1 MPWVRLEDAFAEH
14 PKVVS
19 LPYRGRWL
27 YIAAL
32 CYSNRRL
39 TDGFVPLAILATL
52 CPHERDDPQ
61 TEDAYHLAD
70 QLVDVGLWE
79 TAEGGFAIHDYHHYQ
94 PSKREVMEARARLRK
109 LRSKAGKQGVSKR
122 EANRDAKRHA
132 NREANG
138 HTNGM
143 QSGSKV

>member
-19 LPYRGRWL
+19 LTYRGRWL

-39 TDGFVPLAILATL
+39 TDGFIPLAILASL
-52 CPHERDDPQ
+52 CPHERNDPQ
-61 TEDAYHLAD
+61 DEDPYHLAD

-79 TAEGGFAIHDYHHYQ
+79 TSEGGFRIHDFHDYQ
-94 PSKREVMEARARLRK
+94 PSKREVMMARARLKAARAK
-109 LRSKAGKQGVSKR
+109 SGRRGAKHRWKDDGKADGKPHSKADGNVNGKAITS
-122 EANRDAKRHA
+122 
-132 NREANG
+132 
-138 HTNGM
+138 
-143 QSGSKV
+143 